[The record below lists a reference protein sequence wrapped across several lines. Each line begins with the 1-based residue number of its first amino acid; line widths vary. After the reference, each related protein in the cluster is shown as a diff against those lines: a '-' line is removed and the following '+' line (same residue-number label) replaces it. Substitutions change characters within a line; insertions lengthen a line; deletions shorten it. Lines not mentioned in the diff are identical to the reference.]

1 MLKHKRIN
9 EIIVFFYLALLLIIG
24 LAMQDLNELFSG
36 LMKIFL
42 SPGILVSDYMV
53 IGGVGPAI
61 VNAAIV
67 ALIGF
72 VLTIINDVPM
82 NGLSVATIFT
92 MFGFGLFGKNIW
104 SIIPIIIGAYSY
116 SKLRGKKF
124 KDVIY
129 AALFGTALAPLVTQA
144 AFGFNMGIPG
154 GCVMGIIAGLIIPP
168 LATQLVKLHQGY
180 NLYNIGFTAGITG
193 MIIMSILKG
202 YGYKSEAVNIW
213 GSEFDYLLRPI
224 VIIIFLSMILA
235 GFILAASSLKDYKK
249 ILRPSVPSYY
259 DFVREAGFGN
269 TLINMGLV
277 GLTGIIYIELVNGNY
292 NGPTLGG
299 LFTLIGFAAYG
310 KHPLNII
317 PIMAGVWLGTAFS
330 TFEPNAPGPLLAALF
345 GTTLAPLSG
354 RFGPLVGIL
363 AGFIH
368 LSFVTSVGGLHGAMN
383 LYNNGFAGGLVATII
398 MAFRDAF
405 DNK

>member
-1 MLKHKRIN
+1 MLNHKNLN
-9 EIIVFFYLALLLIIG
+9 EIIVFGYIVILLIIG
-24 LAMQDLNELFSG
+24 LAMQNLNELSSG
-36 LMKIFL
+36 LVKIFV
-42 SPGILVSDYMV
+42 SPGVLISDYMV
-53 IGGVGPAI
+53 IGGIGPAI
-61 VNAAIV
+61 VNASIV
-67 ALIGF
+67 ALIGLA
-72 VLTIINDVPM
+72 LTMINNVPM
-82 NGLSVATIFT
+82 NGLSVATVFT

-104 SIIPIIIGAYSY
+104 SIFPVIFGAYLY

-144 AFGFNMGIPG
+144 AFGFNMGIIG
-154 GCVMGIIAGLIIPP
+154 GCLMGIIAGLMIPP
-168 LATQLVKLHQGY
+168 LATQLVNLHQGF

-193 MIIMSILKG
+193 MIFMSILKG
-202 YGYKSEAVNIW
+202 YGLKSESVNIW
-213 GSEFDYLLRPI
+213 GTEFDYVLRLI
-224 VIIIFLSMILA
+224 VIPIFLSMIVL
-235 GFILAASSLKDYKK
+235 GLILASSNLKEYKK

-277 GLTGIIYIELVNGNY
+277 GLIGVIYIELVGGSY

-330 TFEPNAPGPLLAALF
+330 TFEANAPGPLLAALF

-354 RFGPLVGIL
+354 RFGPLVGVL

-368 LSFVTSVGGLHGAMN
+368 LSFVTSVGSLHGAMN
-383 LYNNGFAGGLVATII
+383 LYNNGFSGGLVATII
-398 MAFRDAF
+398 VAFKDAL
-405 DNK
+405 DKK